1 MPARDQAGRAVIRQ
15 TLTSHLQAR
24 QVLGNRELAARFC
37 TGVIRA
43 SRNVRKKAIWR
54 LECPYVAQPLFLGTL
69 LNPATTTKQ
78 DKRDQTRRNDTQLPR
93 HAAGHAR
100 RRPDTDRRRDRLCH
114 LATPLRRTRR
124 RRSDREPPPV
134 LRAVVN
140 QHQVPG
146 QDPRRRARANGGAQS
161 HVRRHARPV
170 QELASRP
177 APFLLAADPRTALL
191 VVVTKREFELRAPRG
206 HGAPEARACRTNLG
220 DHVNKVRFV
229 FLCWHDIGYCSL
241 ANPRP
246 AALLDRTP
254 GLAQAPFA
262 MVKRRV
268 TAELRP
274 HVPMLRLVWLNTA
287 YYDRVSTARRGRA
300 QEGKPALNSPVCQS
314 SPCLLTR
321 SGVAE
326 PSETKMSKTKTS
338 RMRLLGL
345 GLLSHLCLSLQWMQP
360 FPSC

>member
-1 MPARDQAGRAVIRQ
+1 MSRPTPEMLQMSSAGEHRSRRPA
-15 TLTSHLQAR
+15 
-24 QVLGNRELAARFC
+24 
-37 TGVIRA
+37 
-43 SRNVRKKAIWR
+43 
-54 LECPYVAQPLFLGTL
+54 
-69 LNPATTTKQ
+69 
-78 DKRDQTRRNDTQLPR
+78 
-93 HAAGHAR
+93 
-100 RRPDTDRRRDRLCH
+100 RPDTDRRRDRLCH

-161 HVRRHARPV
+161 HVRRHARPD
-170 QELASRP
+170 QTLASRP
-177 APFLLAADPRTALL
+177 TPFLLAADPRTALL
-191 VVVTKREFELRAPRG
+191 VVVTRREFELRAPRG
-206 HGAPEARACRTNLG
+206 HGAPEARACRTKLG

-274 HVPMLRLVWLNTA
+274 HVRMLRLVSFHTA

-300 QEGKPALNSPVCQS
+300 QEGTPALNSPVCQS

-326 PSETKMSKTKTS
+326 PSEASAFFAS
-338 RMRLLGL
+338 
-345 GLLSHLCLSLQWMQP
+345 SLP
-360 FPSC
+360 GSTRTAICKVFLPSSWNPA